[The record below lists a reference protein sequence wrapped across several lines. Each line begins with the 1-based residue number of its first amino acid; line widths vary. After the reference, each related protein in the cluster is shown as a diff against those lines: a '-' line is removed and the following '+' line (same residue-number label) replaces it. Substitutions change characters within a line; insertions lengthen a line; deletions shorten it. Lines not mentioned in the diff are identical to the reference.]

1 MISSSDCNSLLT
13 LPRHVAIIMDGNGRW
28 AKQRGKLRVF
38 GHRAGV
44 KAVRVAVSFSVKHN
58 IESLTLYAFSSENWN
73 RPQQEVSSLMEL
85 FVFALDNEVKSLHKH
100 NVKLSVIGD
109 ISRFSSRLQERIRRS
124 VELTAGNTG
133 LQLNIAAN
141 YGGRWDL
148 VQGVKQ
154 IAEKIRAN
162 ELEPEEI
169 TEVTVGSVINLS
181 EQAEVDLVIRTGG
194 EHRISN
200 FLLWQIAYAELYFTD
215 ILWPDFDETVFEGA
229 INAFVKRE
237 RRFGGTIPDDAEVGS

>member
-1 MISSSDCNSLLT
+1 MISPSDNDSLPT

-28 AKQRGKLRVF
+28 AKKRGKLRVF
-38 GHRAGV
+38 GHRAGI
-44 KAVRVAVSFSVKHN
+44 KAVRSAVSFSVKHN
-58 IESLTLYAFSSENWN
+58 INSLTLYAFSSENWN

-85 FVFALDNEVKSLHKH
+85 FVFALDNEVKSLNKH

-148 VQGVKQ
+148 VQSFKQ
-154 IAEKIRAN
+154 IAEKIEAN
-162 ELEPEEI
+162 ELSPEEI
-169 TEVTVGSVINLS
+169 TETTVDNFINLS
-181 EQAEVDLVIRTGG
+181 QQPEVDLVIRTGG

-229 INAFVKRE
+229 INAFAKRE
-237 RRFGGTIPDDAEVGS
+237 RRFGGTPDDAEVGS

>member
-1 MISSSDCNSLLT
+1 
-13 LPRHVAIIMDGNGRW
+13 MDGNGRW
-28 AKQRGKLRVF
+28 AKKRGKLRVF
-38 GHRAGV
+38 GHRAGI
-44 KAVRVAVSFSVKHN
+44 KAVRSAVSFSVKNN
-58 IESLTLYAFSSENWN
+58 INSLTLYAFSSENWN

-109 ISRFSSRLQERIRRS
+109 ISRFSLRLQERIRRS

-148 VQGVKQ
+148 VQSFKQ
-154 IAEKIRAN
+154 IAEKIEAN
-162 ELEPEEI
+162 ELSPEEI
-169 TEVTVGSVINLS
+169 TEATVDDFINLS
-181 EQAEVDLVIRTGG
+181 QQPEVDLVIRTGG

-215 ILWPDFDETVFEGA
+215 ILWPDFDETIFEGA

-237 RRFGGTIPDDAEVGS
+237 RRFGGTQDDAEVGS

>member
-1 MISSSDCNSLLT
+1 MS

-28 AKQRGKLRVF
+28 AKKRGKLRVF
-38 GHRAGV
+38 GHRAGI
-44 KAVRVAVSFSVKHN
+44 KAVRSAVSFSVKNN

-148 VQGVKQ
+148 IQSVRQV
-154 IAEKIRAN
+154 AEKVRAN
-162 ELEPEEI
+162 QLEPEDI
-169 TEVTVGSVINLS
+169 TESTVSSFMSLS
-181 EQAEVDLVIRTGG
+181 RQSDVDLVIRTGG

-215 ILWPDFDETVFEGA
+215 ILWPDFDETAFEGA
-229 INAFVKRE
+229 IHAFIKRE
-237 RRFGGTIPDDAEVGS
+237 RRFGGTPDDAEVGS

>member
-169 TEVTVGSVINLS
+169 TEVTVGRVINLS

>member
-1 MISSSDCNSLLT
+1 MS

-28 AKQRGKLRVF
+28 AKKRGKLRVF
-38 GHRAGV
+38 GHRAGI
-44 KAVRVAVSFSVKHN
+44 KAVRSAVSFSVKNN

-148 VQGVKQ
+148 IQSVRQV
-154 IAEKIRAN
+154 AEKVRAN
-162 ELEPEEI
+162 QLEPEDI
-169 TEVTVGSVINLS
+169 TESTVSSFMSLS
-181 EQAEVDLVIRTGG
+181 QQSDVDLVIRTGG

-215 ILWPDFDETVFEGA
+215 ILWPDFDETAFEGA
-229 INAFVKRE
+229 IHAFIKRE
-237 RRFGGTIPDDAEVGS
+237 RRFGGTPDDAEVGS

>member
-1 MISSSDCNSLLT
+1 
-13 LPRHVAIIMDGNGRW
+13 MDGNGRW
-28 AKQRGKLRVF
+28 AKKRGKLRVF
-38 GHRAGV
+38 GHRAGI
-44 KAVRVAVSFSVKHN
+44 KAVRNTVSFSVKHN

-85 FVFALDNEVKSLHKH
+85 FVFALDNEVKNLHKH

-124 VELTAGNTG
+124 VELTSGNTG

-148 VQGVKQ
+148 VQSVKQ
-154 IAEKIRAN
+154 IADKIKAN
-162 ELEPEEI
+162 ELAPEEI
-169 TEVTVGSVINLS
+169 TEATIDDFINLS
-181 EQAEVDLVIRTGG
+181 QQSDVDLVIRTGG

-200 FLLWQIAYAELYFTD
+200 FLIWQIAYAELYFTD
-215 ILWPDFDETVFEGA
+215 ILWPDFDETAFEGA
-229 INAFVKRE
+229 INAFAKRE

>member
-1 MISSSDCNSLLT
+1 MISPSDSDSLPA
-13 LPRHVAIIMDGNGRW
+13 LPKHVAIIMDGNGRW
-28 AKQRGKLRVF
+28 AKKRGKLRIS
-38 GHRAGV
+38 GHRAGI
-44 KAVRVAVSFSVKHN
+44 KAVRSAVSFSVKHE

-148 VQGVKQ
+148 LQSVKQ
-154 IAEKIRAN
+154 IAEKIREN
-162 ELEPEEI
+162 ELAPEDI
-169 TEVTVGSVINLS
+169 TEDTVGNFINLS
-181 EQAEVDLVIRTGG
+181 NQSEVDLVIRTGG

-215 ILWPDFDETVFEGA
+215 ILWPDFDETAFEGA
-229 INAFVKRE
+229 INAFAKRE

>member
-1 MISSSDCNSLLT
+1 
-13 LPRHVAIIMDGNGRW
+13 MDGNGRW
-28 AKQRGKLRVF
+28 AKKRGKLRVF
-38 GHRAGV
+38 GHRAGI
-44 KAVRVAVSFSVKHN
+44 KAVRSAVSFSVKHN
-58 IESLTLYAFSSENWN
+58 INSLTLYAFSSENWN

-85 FVFALDNEVKSLHKH
+85 FVFALDNEVKSLNKH

-148 VQGVKQ
+148 VQSFKQ
-154 IAEKIRAN
+154 IAEKIEAN
-162 ELEPEEI
+162 ELSPEEI
-169 TEVTVGSVINLS
+169 TETTVDNFINLS
-181 EQAEVDLVIRTGG
+181 QQPEVDLVIRTGG

-229 INAFVKRE
+229 INAFAKRE
-237 RRFGGTIPDDAEVGS
+237 RRFGGTPDDAEVGS